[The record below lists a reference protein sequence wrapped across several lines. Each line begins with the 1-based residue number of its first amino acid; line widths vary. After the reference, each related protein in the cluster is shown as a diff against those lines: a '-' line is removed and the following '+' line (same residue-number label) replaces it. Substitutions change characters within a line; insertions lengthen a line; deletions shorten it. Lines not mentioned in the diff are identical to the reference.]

1 MEEIYFYKHDIER
14 SILHVHYIIM
24 RVLLTTLIDLIKL
37 NRVKI
42 MLNLIMTDHILNVII
57 VITKVIINLSCRIIY
72 LLAIKCSPS
81 SMFSRDCKSGN
92 LRVRKIYTNYVV
104 P

>member
-1 MEEIYFYKHDIER
+1 MMEEIYFYKHDIER

-72 LLAIKCSPS
+72 LLAI
-81 SMFSRDCKSGN
+81 
-92 LRVRKIYTNYVV
+92 
-104 P
+104 